1 MSAGSSPAGRRG
13 GPVILAAAAVIVAVV
28 VAAGVLQPGS
38 GGADVPPA
46 GGPPAGDSVTVR
58 PGGEERAPYDLAALR
73 ARPQATVGIAGKEP
87 EGPLLRTLLE
97 DAGIDR
103 VAGVSVIGAGVRDG
117 GRLALTAA
125 QVDRGVQL
133 DFSRRGTVKVCAP
146 WLDRSE
152 WVRDVISIDAE

>member
-28 VAAGVLQPGS
+28 VAAWVLQAGS
-38 GGADVPPA
+38 GGEDVPPA
-46 GGPPAGDSVTVR
+46 GGSPSGYSVTVR
-58 PGGEERAPYDLAALR
+58 KGGEVRGHYDLAALR
-73 ARPQATVGIAGKEP
+73 ALPQATVVIDGKEQ
-87 EGPLLRTLLE
+87 EGPLLRTLLD

-103 VAGVSVIGAGVRDG
+103 VASVSVVGAGVRDG
-117 GRLALTAA
+117 GQLELTAA